1 MDINYNKPSATT
13 LITLTAGVT
22 ATAAATSNIDAT
34 ATKTVPRAYHILAG
48 LTSGAAPRRCGLK
61 ATGKTRGARGYRAY
75 LRQNPCSA
83 RPAAPDQRQHD
94 AVVAPVASAPLS
106 PFYIITAAVPF
117 LPSFLPPHLP
127 SPPQTPLR
135 HLGRSIPTFP
145 ASQSKKHLG
154 EFMAT
159 FCNSPV
165 VNLPNCRMLKGSPVM
180 ELQLVESPTRRNT
193 MFE

>member
-106 PFYIITAAVPF
+106 PFYIINCCCP
-117 LPSFLPPHLP
+117 LSSFLSP
-127 SPPQTPLR
+127 SPPPIASSNSSPPSRPL
-135 HLGRSIPTFP
+135 HSHIP
-145 ASQSKKHLG
+145 SQ
-154 EFMAT
+154 
-159 FCNSPV
+159 PV
-165 VNLPNCRMLKGSPVM
+165 
-180 ELQLVESPTRRNT
+180 
-193 MFE
+193 